1 MQICNWETHLYPHF
15 RLTAWEAIGMIT
27 VGCSRKNLDDLAI
40 VGDKREANFLLHSLS
55 EDALPSAR
63 NLVRSDPGLL
73 LITEGT
79 LLLARVQIQTPS
91 AGE

>member
-1 MQICNWETHLYPHF
+1 
-15 RLTAWEAIGMIT
+15 MIT

-40 VGDKREANFLLHSLS
+40 IGDKREANFLLHSLS
-55 EDALPSAR
+55 EDALPSVR
-63 NLVRSDPGLL
+63 NIVRSDPDLL

-79 LLLARVQIQTPS
+79 LLLARVQSQTPS

>member
-1 MQICNWETHLYPHF
+1 
-15 RLTAWEAIGMIT
+15 MIT

-63 NLVRSDPGLL
+63 NLVRFDPGLL
-73 LITEGT
+73 PITEGT
-79 LLLARVQIQTPS
+79 LLLARVQSQTPS
-91 AGE
+91 VKE